1 MDSTL
6 RRIAFEV
13 HGRVQ
18 GVGFRRF
25 VERKALSIGD
35 ISGLVL
41 NTKNGTVKGE
51 AQGSD
56 HNLQRLIEALKSG
69 PFLSRVDKVDYK
81 FIDVLSTET
90 GYLIRPG
97 RW

>member
-13 HGRVQ
+13 QGQVQ
-18 GVGFRRF
+18 GVGFRKF

-35 ISGLVL
+35 ISGWVL
-41 NTKNGTVKGE
+41 NTKNGAVKGE
-51 AQGSD
+51 AQGRG
-56 HNLQRLIEALKSG
+56 HNLERFIEALKSG
-69 PFLSRVDKVDYK
+69 PFLSRVDKVDWK
-81 FIDVLSTET
+81 FIDVLSTEI
-90 GYLIRPG
+90 GFAIRRG